1 MDDVLS
7 DLQKSSVSVE
17 VALSDLFDLCL
28 ERNSKDNMTVVLVL
42 FKNAPQLYWMDKVIC
57 RPDEELIDKRIQQK
71 QEEKAKGIE
80 KEIVF

>member
-1 MDDVLS
+1 M
-7 DLQKSSVSVE
+7 QKSSVSVE

-42 FKNAPQLYWMDKVIC
+42 FKNAPQQYWKDIMIC
-57 RPDEELIDKRIQQK
+57 RPDEELIDKRLQQK
-71 QEEKAKGIE
+71 QEEKPKGIE

>member
-1 MDDVLS
+1 M
-7 DLQKSSVSVE
+7 QKSSVSVE

-42 FKNAPQLYWMDKVIC
+42 FKNAPQQYWKNEMTC
-57 RPDEELIDKRIQQK
+57 RPDEELIDKRLQQK

>member
-1 MDDVLS
+1 M
-7 DLQKSSVSVE
+7 QKSSVSVE

-42 FKNAPQLYWMDKVIC
+42 FKNAPQ
-57 RPDEELIDKRIQQK
+57 PDEELIDKRLQQK